1 MIEFIQTIFTSALF
15 LTITRFGVRDG
26 FYRD

>member
-1 MIEFIQTIFTSALF
+1 MIEFMQTIFTSALF

>member
-1 MIEFIQTIFTSALF
+1 MTEFIQTLFVSSLF

>member
-1 MIEFIQTIFTSALF
+1 MQTLFVSSLF

-26 FYRD
+26 FYHD